1 MMTKHLSLEVPMSM
15 SKMQSQPVVARKAAL
30 TRRTLVASSLL
41 LGFAQ
46 FGFAADVYPSK
57 PITLIVPYPAG
68 GANDAVARIVGQK
81 MGELLKQSV
90 IVDNRAGAGTTIGTT
105 IAARAPA
112 DGYTLVLGSLSS
124 HAISPHLYRQPGYDA
139 IKDFAP
145 LGMIGEAPIVLEVAT
160 NSPYKDVK
168 QIVDQAKKEPGKLTY
183 GSAGNGSPLH
193 LGAELFKRASGVDL
207 THVPYKGG
215 NAHTMDLM
223 GNRIDMIFDTL
234 TSATPLIA
242 SGKVRALAVASAERL
257 PEMPN
262 VPTFAESG
270 YPNFVVNAWYALYA
284 PAKVGP
290 EVVAKL
296 NKALN
301 DSLNDPDA
309 KERLAKLGVRSKA
322 STPAELAT
330 FTKTELDRYGT
341 VINAI
346 NLKID

>member
-1 MMTKHLSLEVPMSM
+1 MNSLHS
-15 SKMQSQPVVARKAAL
+15 ARATIA
-30 TRRTLVASSLL
+30 RRTLIASSLL
-41 LGFAQ
+41 LGFAPL
-46 FGFAADVYPSK
+46 GFAADVYPSK

-81 MGELLKQSV
+81 MGEILKQSIV
-90 IVDNRAGAGTTIGTT
+90 VDNRAGAGTTIGTT
-105 IAARAPA
+105 IAAKSAP

-139 IKDFAP
+139 MKDFAP
-145 LGMIGEAPIVLEVAT
+145 IGMIGEAPIVLEVAT
-160 NSPYKDVK
+160 DSPFKSVK
-168 QIVDQAKKEPGKLTY
+168 EIADQAKKEPGKLTY

-193 LGAELFKRASGVDL
+193 LGAELFKRASNVDL

-223 GNRIDMIFDTL
+223 GGRIDMIFDTL

-242 SGKVRALAVASAERL
+242 SGKVRALAVASPERL

-270 YPNFVVNAWYALYA
+270 YPNFVVNAWYSLYA
-284 PAKVGP
+284 PAKVSP
-290 EVVAKL
+290 EVLAKL
-296 NKALN
+296 NKALA
-301 DSLNDPDA
+301 DALADPDA

-322 STPAELAT
+322 SSAADLGK
-330 FTKTELDRYGT
+330 FTKAELDRYGT
-341 VINAI
+341 VINSI

>member
-1 MMTKHLSLEVPMSM
+1 M
-15 SKMQSQPVVARKAAL
+15 
-30 TRRTLVASSLL
+30 
-41 LGFAQ
+41 
-46 FGFAADVYPSK
+46 YPSK

-81 MGELLKQSV
+81 MGELLKQSIV
-90 IVDNRAGAGTTIGTT
+90 VDNRAGAGTTIGTT
-105 IAARAPA
+105 LAAKAAP

-139 IKDFAP
+139 VKDFAP
-145 LGMIGEAPIVLEVAT
+145 IGMIGEAPIVLEVAAD
-160 NSPYKDVK
+160 SRFKSLK
-168 QIVDQAKKEPGKLTY
+168 EIADQAKKEPGKLTY

-193 LGAELFKRASGVDL
+193 LGAELFKNASSVDL

-215 NAHTMDLM
+215 NAHTLDLM
-223 GNRIDMIFDTL
+223 GGRIDMIFDTL

-242 SGKVRALAVASAERL
+242 SGKVRALAVASTERL

-270 YPNFVVNAWYALYA
+270 YPNFVVNAWYSLYA
-284 PAKVGP
+284 PAKVSP
-290 EVVAKL
+290 EILAKL

-301 DSLNDPDA
+301 DALADPDA
-309 KERLAKLGVRSKA
+309 KERLGKLGVRSKA
-322 STPAELAT
+322 STPADLAK
-330 FTKTELDRYGT
+330 FTKAELDRYGT
-341 VINAI
+341 VISSI